1 MIKGYA
7 PLYWD
12 GGDVMRKN
20 SEPRAVNG
28 EQYAMDGMRWTE
40 ACKQKIAN
48 FAISKYDGREDAK

>member
-1 MIKGYA
+1 
-7 PLYWD
+7 
-12 GGDVMRKN
+12 MRKN
-20 SEPRAVNG
+20 SEQRAVNG